1 MYVVLALFWF
11 LITSLGKL
19 SKTPSDGTLLE
30 RTSRRF
36 LWCWLLLLLFFLT
49 EAFYVFGLLFFA
61 TGTPT
66 RLLTP
71 WKPPQALNSTLA
83 TFGCLTF
90 CQAFSVTVLPRALR
104 FWVGIFYP
112 QPFFTLLSFTKI
124 FGTVCDSDTG
134 RSTPSRIL
142 LCACPHRVVPFG
154 WRMDLTYSH
163 CSYKTIDLSIEP
175 VSHEV

>member
-1 MYVVLALFWF
+1 MYIVLDLFRF

-49 EAFYVFGLLFFA
+49 GGFYVFGLLFFA

-66 RLLTP
+66 RLLSP
-71 WKPPQALNSTLA
+71 WKPPRALSSTLA

-104 FWVGIFYP
+104 FWVGIFLP
-112 QPFFTLLSFTKI
+112 TGFFLPYAPSPKFLEQFVTQI
-124 FGTVCDSDTG
+124 QAGT
-134 RSTPSRIL
+134 
-142 LCACPHRVVPFG
+142 PHPGSSSVPA
-154 WRMDLTYSH
+154 LT
-163 CSYKTIDLSIEP
+163 
-175 VSHEV
+175 